1 MSEEDMNQMDE
12 TLETAA
18 PRELTDEERQ
28 QIAELDESLEK
39 FIEGKRWSDAIKTIL
54 AKADLVV
61 DPEEKIALLK
71 EAGTLYVERS
81 SNQAEAIK
89 CFEAVLELSP
99 HDLEAIE
106 RLKEMYEKR
115 RAWEPLVRLM
125 GREAELLDPEDRA
138 IRYVEMAELA
148 TQRLRKP
155 EICIEMWELVLGA
168 EPGHPQAI
176 EALAPLYE
184 RAREWE
190 KLTQVL
196 ETLIEAEPDLE
207 QQKQQL
213 QKLGMIYGDKLEQD
227 EGAVNAFER
236 LLAIDPDDRRAQD
249 QLKRRYL
256 ALKAWDKLEEFYE
269 HVQKWDELIRM
280 FEREADSEEL
290 DVEQKVDLL
299 FRAARLWEEKNE
311 RPERAARSYE
321 KILELDAENL
331 QAAEALTPIYEGG
344 RDATKLASVYEVR
357 LQHMSDPNERITML
371 RELGLLYEERLKDL
385 PTAFERYLEAF
396 STVPTLEI
404 VREDVARLAPSVEGG
419 LDRAIAVYREAIEGA
434 SDPDELIALRMDFG
448 AVLRSVEKIDEAIAE
463 YRAIYDLDPEQMD
476 AVTALSE
483 LYRQTERYQELLEI
497 YESRMEL
504 ESDPDARRQLAYG
517 RASLYQESLN
527 QPEEAIAAY
536 NEILNEYGSDEI
548 DAFRALDELYGSLE
562 RWEDLASIIE
572 RRVELAQEVG
582 EDIDEEAALRY
593 RLGQVYEHRLGRK
606 ADATELYRLVIASAP
621 EHEEARLALEGML
634 EDEEI
639 GALAA
644 EILEPVY
651 ELQGAHEPLIR
662 ALRVRAAGASDPE
675 ERLEFLTK
683 AAQVYALEL
692 GNVDEAFKA
701 YAEAFEAAP
710 SNADALSRLEMMALE
725 HDRFPALVEFLTE
738 VSEKQDDPVLARELY
753 VKTAR
758 IKDEQLGDIDGAV
771 ASYGKVLELDPGD
784 LEVLHALESL
794 HRRAE
799 RHRDLV
805 KVLRMRVSQS
815 ADPEEQESLLVQMAE
830 IHDQLLEEPE
840 EAIGLYR
847 EILSIDEASPVALK
861 ALDELYERLERHT
874 ELADNVERQLSLA
887 SDPDEQTAL
896 MIRLAELR
904 ETKMGEVASAIEIY
918 SEVLIQDESNAE
930 ALAALERLLGTPDN
944 ELAVAEILEPIYRN
958 AGEVEKLIGVHEI
971 QTRSASSPER
981 RIELLH
987 QIAELYEVGL
997 DNANGAFEAMARALA
1012 EDAGNQR
1019 TQEELDRIGQ
1029 LSGEMERLAKVYEER
1044 IEGLEDPFLV
1054 ASLYTKAA
1062 QIREVYLDHAEI
1074 AIAHYQKVLELDEA
1088 NLDAATALERLFA
1101 QTERYEDLTQIYI
1114 KKAMMLHDAAE
1125 QKEYLYRASS
1135 LYEETL
1141 QNTEAAIAVLAQILE
1156 LDPEE
1161 LRAIDK
1167 QIELYLSLEQWEP
1180 LLAAYNHKAD
1190 VVHDF
1195 DEKRRLYTE
1204 VGAVYERELR
1214 DIPKAIDT
1222 YQRILELAPDDMTAI
1237 GRLDALYQVTE
1248 NWQELLGVLERQAD
1262 LADDPYEV
1270 IGYRYRIAEL
1280 WHRRLGDPARA
1291 VDMAREILEV
1301 DPAHEPTLNALE
1313 SMIDEGVEALSAAL
1327 VLDPIYRSMSEAA
1340 KLVRVLEVQV
1350 SAEEDP
1356 IREVDLLHQIADL
1369 HENHLDVSRAA
1380 FEAYGRAV
1388 AGDPLNESTLGHLE
1402 RLAHEVEDG
1411 FSKVAG
1417 LYDAE
1422 LEKLREEAPDEFV
1435 DLALRTAQI
1444 YELHLEQAEPA
1455 IERLKAIVE
1464 IDAGHIEA
1472 IQSLDRLYDQTEQ
1485 WPELLDILAREIEVA
1500 VSADEILELQYR
1512 LGYIAQTHVGDIDR
1526 AVEAYRGIL
1535 EAAPDHANAM
1545 AALESLF
1552 ASGVKALEIGE
1563 FLEPLY
1569 RMQEQWDKLLFLN
1582 EHLLNFEADP
1592 VERIQLMHDAASI
1605 AEERLLAADRA
1616 SLWMQ
1621 RALLEDPANDGTL
1634 DEVERLAAL
1643 NDGWLQLASTYADAL
1658 LVEAPTE
1665 DRVELGK
1672 RLARVYQE
1680 ELGDIERAEESL
1692 RYVVS
1697 LSGSDEDSLA
1707 ALDQIYVE
1715 HGSHEA
1721 LVHTLERRI
1730 GASDDPLSKVEF
1742 SYRLG
1747 NVLENDLQRTE
1758 EAIKVYSNIL
1768 DSIEPEHTDSIKA
1781 LQEIYIRKE
1790 DWQNLLLA
1798 FEKEVAVALGDVE
1811 RADIY
1816 AKMAR
1821 LSEEKLNDVEKAKE
1835 LWREVLD
1842 IRGEDPEAL
1851 QALGRIYFAQEN
1863 WRELVEILEREVE
1876 AESTDD
1882 QNRVQIYGELGK
1894 IWYGKLERDGSAI
1907 DSWRASLDV
1916 DPTHITAVYHIAEIH
1931 RDKQQWP
1938 ELTSVLD
1945 EAAEIGAALLN
1956 EDELE
1961 HIYLQAAYVFEHEL
1975 EQSADAIAYYWKA
1988 LEVNPRSFTALAG
2001 LETIYR
2007 REMEWDDVI
2016 GVMERRAD
2024 IFEEQQDRID
2034 QLLAIARVHEDELE
2048 NPRGGVKALEQILEV
2063 EPLHEY
2069 AFKRLEAIY
2078 AVHEEWVSLVELY
2091 QQRALVIAEAP
2102 GSERNEAKEH
2112 VYWMRKAGFVLEHKL
2127 GELEDAF
2134 EMLNYAW
2141 LAHFTDAQAVA
2152 ELEAVARKLGRFEAL
2167 AHSASEIIAA
2177 DQQQQTL
2184 SPEDRNAIYLALGR
2198 WYGQELNQHEW
2209 AISCYAEVRRL
2220 DPENVDAVRH
2230 MAQLYRTLGDSPAL
2244 AQTLGEIITLSK
2256 DPAILAATY
2265 AEMGELARTDLGIP
2279 EDAHVYFRNA
2289 LDHDP
2294 KNLRALIALEGIH
2307 RDEGAWGEYL
2317 QILEMKAAAIED
2329 EVQLRKTKLQIAE
2342 TYEDR
2347 LDDAAAAIELYKEVL
2362 ESDPTSLVAMKGL
2375 ERLYAAGERYVELR
2389 EILERQLDVVDLER
2403 DRISLLMRLS
2413 AMWEEE
2419 FVKPDQAAERLEEI
2433 LQINPAHI
2441 EALTGLARLYRAA
2454 RNWDSLI
2461 DTYER
2466 HIEATP
2472 DRGEKI
2478 RLLKLE
2484 GEAYETNLEDI
2495 QRAIDAYIAVTDIN
2509 PDDREALDALA
2520 RLYMKSED
2528 YGAALDTLERLA
2540 PLVEEPTERVRL
2552 EARIGALL
2560 EDKLG
2565 DRGGAIDHYQK
2576 ALDIDAGHLAS
2587 LEALR
2592 KIYLDSGDWLDA
2604 AKILRQEVE
2613 HTESARVKA
2622 LRLVEL
2628 GHVYDDR
2635 LDEREDAVAVWEE
2648 ALQHDAESEEAALPL
2663 VDEYVDRELW
2673 GDAYPL
2679 LDLLMKTSEK
2689 REKEEQHRLAE
2700 LFGQASMHVGEV
2712 EDAIRGFARANQLD
2726 PQHIPSL
2733 IGLANAHFAAEDWE
2747 KASKYYQALLVQQR
2761 DALDSEQLV
2770 DIYYRH
2776 GMVKRAQGEPRKAI
2790 NSFDKALEEDAGHRP
2805 TLDALVAIYS
2815 EQAKWDQVIH
2825 FKQQTLDNILDE
2837 AERFDLLV
2845 EIGDIWQEKLKKPA
2859 EAITPYADACDI
2871 RPEDLGA
2878 LHKLL
2883 EAHQA
2888 VGNWNELIETIDRI
2902 AELNDRESVKARYHY
2917 TAAVIARDSL
2927 KDLDLALERFGQS
2940 LDLDPTQLKGFEAIN
2955 RILTD
2960 RKDWKNLERAYR
2972 KMLFRIVGK
2981 GNTDLEF
2988 NLWHALGL
2996 IYRDR
3001 QRNFEPAVEAFQ
3013 QALLR
3018 QPHNTTLHEILA
3030 ELYKN
3035 LNRFDEAI
3043 EEHQWLLQQDPY
3055 REDSYRELYRLYFGA
3070 KAYDKAWCVASTL
3083 VFLGKADKEQQ
3094 RFYEDSRP
3102 KDGIR
3107 PRNRLDEER
3116 WVKDLRHPD
3125 ENVFVSKIMEILGV
3139 AVYRANAKPDKV
3151 LGINKLRWEN
3161 PNDPQ
3166 GMFSEAFHFAMH
3178 VLAIQNPVRLCVDP
3192 HRPGGLD
3199 VIQHAEVPSVQAGT
3213 AVVTGL
3219 TPEQAMFASAKQL
3232 VYFRSERFIR
3242 TFINS
3247 HSELRTLFTGALHL
3261 GGVQLNDPNAVAT
3274 AGQLQQLLEPI
3285 QIDALRALVRK
3296 FTETGGSA
3304 NIKEWMRGV
3313 EYTACQAAYVLTQ
3326 NLAVAAQM
3334 IPSLPS
3340 GGSVD
3345 ATPKEKL
3352 RELILFSVSERY
3364 FRIRQAL
3371 GLEIQI

>member
-12 TLETAA
+12 TLETTA
-18 PRELTDEERQ
+18 PRELTEEERQ
-28 QIAELDESLEK
+28 QLAELDEALEK

-61 DPEEKIALLK
+61 DPEEKVALLK

-89 CFEAVLELSP
+89 CFEAVLEISP

-125 GREAELLDPEDRA
+125 GREAELLDPADRA

-190 KLTQVL
+190 KLTGVL
-196 ETLIEAEPDLE
+196 ETLSEAEPDPE

-213 QKLGMIYGDKLEQD
+213 QKLGMIYGDKLENH

-236 LLAIDPDDRRAQD
+236 LLSIDPDDRRAQD
-249 QLKRRYL
+249 QLKRRYV

-290 DVEQKVDLL
+290 DVEQRVDLL
-299 FRAARLWEEKNE
+299 FRAARLWEEKNA

-321 KILELDAENL
+321 KILELDGDNL

-344 RDATKLASVYEVR
+344 RDAKKLASVYEVR
-357 LQHMSDPNERITML
+357 LKHLSDPNERVTML
-371 RELGLLYEERLKDL
+371 RELGLLYEARLKD
-385 PTAFERYLEAF
+385 PATSFERYLEAF
-396 STVPTLEI
+396 TTLPTLDI

-419 LDRAIAVYREAIEGA
+419 LDRAIAAYREAIEGV
-434 SDPDELIALRMDFG
+434 SDPDDLIALRMDFG
-448 AVLRSVEKIDEAIAE
+448 AVLRSVDKIDEAIAE
-463 YRAIYDLDPEQMD
+463 YRAIYDLDPEQMG
-476 AVTALSE
+476 AVSALSE
-483 LYRQTERYQELLEI
+483 LYRATSRFQELLEI

-504 ESDPDARRQLAYG
+504 ETDPDSRRELAYG
-517 RASLYQESLN
+517 RASLYQEALN

-536 NEILNEYGSDEI
+536 TDILNEYGPEEQE
-548 DAFRALDELYGSLE
+548 AFRALDSLYESLE

-572 RRVELAQEVG
+572 RRVELSA
-582 EDIDEEAALRY
+582 DIEEEAALRY
-593 RLGQVYEHRLGRK
+593 RLGQVYEHRLERK
-606 ADATELYRLVIASAP
+606 VEATDLYRLVIASAP
-621 EHEEARLALEGML
+621 EHEGARVALEGLL
-634 EDEEI
+634 EDAEI
-639 GALAA
+639 GPLAA

-662 ALRVRAAGASDPE
+662 ALRVRATGASDPE

-683 AAQVYALEL
+683 VAQVYAHEI
-692 GNVDEAFKA
+692 GDVDAAFNA

-710 SNADALSRLEMMALE
+710 NHADALSRLEMMALE
-725 HDRFPALVEFLTE
+725 HDRFPALVAFLTE

-771 ASYGKVLELDPGD
+771 ESYNKVLELDPGD

-799 RHRDLV
+799 RYRDLV
-805 KVLRMRVSQS
+805 KVLRLRVSQS
-815 ADPEEQESLLVQMAE
+815 ADPAEQESLLEQMAQ

-861 ALDELYERLERHT
+861 ALDELYARLERHT

-896 MIRLAELR
+896 MIRLADLR

-930 ALAALERLLGTPDN
+930 ALAALERLLQTPDN

-971 QTRSASSPER
+971 QTRRASSPER

-997 DNANGAFEAMARALA
+997 DNASGAFEAMARALA
-1012 EDAGNQR
+1012 EDAGNLR

-1029 LSGEMERLAKVYEER
+1029 LSGEMERLAQVYEAR
-1044 IEGLEDPFLV
+1044 IEGLEDPHLV

-1074 AIAHYQKVLELDEA
+1074 AIAHYQKVLELDDA

-1114 KKAMMLHDAAE
+1114 KKAMMLHDAEE
-1125 QKEYLYRASS
+1125 QKDYLYRASS

-1141 QNTEAAIAVLAQILE
+1141 QNTEAAIAVLGQILE

-1204 VGAVYERELR
+1204 VGAVYERELQ
-1214 DIPKAIDT
+1214 DIPRAIDT

-1262 LADDPYEV
+1262 LADDPYEQ

-1291 VDMAREILEV
+1291 VDIAREILEV
-1301 DPAHEPTLNALE
+1301 DPAHQPTLDALE
-1313 SMIDEGVEALSAAL
+1313 AMIDEDVEALAAAL
-1327 VLDPIYRSMSEAA
+1327 VLDPIYRSMGEAA

-1350 SAEEDP
+1350 SAEQDP
-1356 IREVDLLHQIADL
+1356 VATVDLLHHIADL
-1369 HENHLDVSRAA
+1369 HENHLDAPAAA
-1380 FEAYGRAV
+1380 FEAYGRSV

-1402 RLAHEVEDG
+1402 RLAHEVDSG
-1411 FSKVAG
+1411 FARVVA

-1422 LEKLREEAPDEFV
+1422 LNKLREDAPGDFV

-1455 IERLKAIVE
+1455 IERLRAIVG
-1464 IDAGHIEA
+1464 IDPSHLEA

-1485 WPELLDILAREIEVA
+1485 WPELLDILEKEIEVA
-1500 VSADEILELQYR
+1500 TSADEILELRYR
-1512 LGYIAQTHVGDIDR
+1512 LGYIAQTHVGDVER
-1526 AVEAYRGIL
+1526 AVDAYRSIL
-1535 EAAPDHANAM
+1535 EAEPTHANAM
-1545 AALESLF
+1545 AALEGLF
-1552 ASGVKALEIGE
+1552 NQGVKALEIGE

-1582 EHLLNFEADP
+1582 EHLLHFESDP
-1592 VERIQLMHDAASI
+1592 SERIELMHDAASI
-1605 AEERLLAADRA
+1605 AEERLLASDRA
-1616 SLWMQ
+1616 ALWMQ
-1621 RALLEDPANDGTL
+1621 RALLEDPTNEGTL

-1658 LVEAPTE
+1658 LVEAPVE

-1672 RLARVYQE
+1672 RLARVYEDQ
-1680 ELGDIERAEESL
+1680 LGDVERAEETL
-1692 RYVVS
+1692 RYVVG
-1697 LSGSDEDSLA
+1697 LSGGDEECLG
-1707 ALDQIYVE
+1707 ALDRIYVE
-1715 HGSHEA
+1715 HGAHDA
-1721 LVHTLERRI
+1721 LVDTLQRRI
-1730 GASDDPLSKVEF
+1730 ASTEDPVSKVDY

-1747 NVLENDLQRTE
+1747 AVLDNDLRRTD

-1781 LQEIYIRKE
+1781 LQEIYIRNE
-1790 DWQNLLLA
+1790 DWPNLLQA
-1798 FEKEVAVALGDVE
+1798 FEKEVAIALGDVE

-1907 DSWRASLDV
+1907 DSWRAALDV
-1916 DPTHITAVYHIAEIH
+1916 DPTHIEAVYHIAEIH

-1945 EAAEIGAALLN
+1945 EAAEIGAAILS
-1956 EDELE
+1956 EEELE

-2007 REMEWDDVI
+2007 REMEWEDVI
-2016 GVMERRAD
+2016 GVMQRRAD
-2024 IFEEQQDRID
+2024 ILEETSDRIE

-2048 NPRGGVKALEQILEV
+2048 NPVGGASALEQILEM
-2063 EPLHEY
+2063 EPLHDY
-2069 AFKRLEAIY
+2069 AFNRLEAIY
-2078 AVHEEWVSLVELY
+2078 AVNEMWDELY
-2091 QQRALVIAEAP
+2091 ALYSQRAASIAEVP
-2102 GSERNEAKEH
+2102 DSPQFLAKEH
-2112 VYWMRKAGFVLEHKL
+2112 VYWMRKAGFVNEHKI
-2127 GELEDAF
+2127 GNLEEAF
-2134 EMLNYAW
+2134 EMYQYAW
-2141 LAHFTDAQAVA
+2141 LADFTDNEAVA
-2152 ELEAVARKLGRFEAL
+2152 ELENVARQLERFEIL
-2167 AHSASEIIAA
+2167 AHQAGEIIAA
-2177 DQQQQTL
+2177 DQAQPNLT
-2184 SPEDRNAIYLALGR
+2184 PDDRTAIYLALGR
-2198 WYGQELNQHEW
+2198 WYGQELDQHEW
-2209 AISCYAEVRRL
+2209 AVQCYQAVKRY
-2220 DPENVDAVRH
+2220 DPHNVDAVRH
-2230 MAQLYRTLGDSPAL
+2230 MAQLYRKLEDHGSL
-2244 AQTLGEIITLSK
+2244 ARMLSEIINLSK
-2256 DPAILAATY
+2256 DPAVLAPTY
-2265 AEMGELARTDLGIP
+2265 AEMGDLARTVLGIP
-2279 EDAHVYFRNA
+2279 EDAHVYYRNA
-2289 LDHDP
+2289 LDYDP
-2294 KNLRALIALEGIH
+2294 KNLRAILALEEIH
-2307 RDEGAWGEYL
+2307 RENASWGEYL
-2317 QILEMKAAAIED
+2317 EILQMKAAAIED
-2329 EVQLRKTKLQIAE
+2329 EAQLRKTKLQIAE

-2347 LDDAAAAIELYKEVL
+2347 LDDAAAAIALYKEVL
-2362 ESDPTSLVAMKGL
+2362 ESDPANLAAMKGL
-2375 ERLYAAGERYVELR
+2375 ERLYAASERYVELR
-2389 EILERQLDVVDLER
+2389 EVLERQLDVVELER
-2403 DRISLLMRLS
+2403 DRINLLMRLS

-2419 FVKPDQAAERLEEI
+2419 FVKPEQAAERLEEV

-2454 RNWDSLI
+2454 RDWDRLI

-2466 HIEATP
+2466 HIDATP

-2484 GEAYETNLEDI
+2484 GEAFETNLEDV
-2495 QRAIDAYIAVTDIN
+2495 QRAIDAYIAVTDID
-2509 PDDREALDALA
+2509 PEDQEALDSLA

-2540 PLVEEPTERVRL
+2540 PLIEETADRVRL
-2552 EARIGALL
+2552 ESRIGALL
-2560 EDKLG
+2560 EEKLG
-2565 DRGGAIDHYQK
+2565 DRGGAIAHYET
-2576 ALDIDAGHLAS
+2576 ALDLDPGHLPS

-2613 HTESARVKA
+2613 HTESPRVKA

-2628 GHVYDDR
+2628 GHVYDER
-2635 LDEREDAVAVWEE
+2635 LDEREDAIAVWEE
-2648 ALQHDAESEEAALPL
+2648 ALNHDPDSEEAALPL
-2663 VDEYVDRELW
+2663 VDHYVDKELW

-2679 LDLLMKTSEK
+2679 LDLLMKTSDK
-2689 REKEEQHRLAE
+2689 REREEQHRLAE
-2700 LFGQASMHVGEV
+2700 LFGRASMEVGEI
-2712 EDAIRGFARANQLD
+2712 EDAIRGYSRANQLD

-2733 IGLANAHFAAEDWE
+2733 IGLANAYFAASDWE

-2805 TLDALVAIYS
+2805 TLDALVEIYS
-2815 EQAKWDQVIH
+2815 EQGKWDQVIH

-2837 AERFDLLV
+2837 AERFDLLL
-2845 EIGDIWQEKLKKPA
+2845 EIGDIWHEKLKKPA
-2859 EAITPYADACDI
+2859 EAIAPYTDACDI
-2871 RPEDLGA
+2871 RPDDLGA

-2883 EAHQA
+2883 EVHQA
-2888 VGNWNELIETIDRI
+2888 VGNWHEIIDTIDRI
-2902 AELNDRESVKARYHY
+2902 AELNDRDAVKARYHY

-2927 KDLDLALERFGQS
+2927 KDLDLALERFNLS

-2955 RILTD
+2955 RILTE

-2972 KMLFRIVGK
+2972 KMLFRVVNK
-2981 GNTDLEF
+2981 GDTDLEF

-3013 QALLR
+3013 QALIR
-3018 QPHNTTLHEILA
+3018 QPHNVTLHEILA

-3043 EEHQWLLQQDPY
+3043 EEHQWLLQQDPF

-3116 WVKDLRHPD
+3116 WVKDLRHPS
-3125 ENVFVSKIMEILGV
+3125 ENIFISKMMEIIGV

-3151 LGINKLRWEN
+3151 LGIHKLRWEN

-3178 VLAIQNPVRLCVDP
+3178 VLSIQNPVRLCVDP

-3199 VIQHAEVPSVQAGT
+3199 VIPHAEQGSVQAGT

-3219 TPEQAMFASAKQL
+3219 TPAQSMFVAAKQL
-3232 VYFRSERFIR
+3232 TYFRSEHFIL

-3247 HSELRTLFTGALHL
+3247 HSELLKLLTGALHL

-3274 AGQLQQLLEPI
+3274 AAQLQQLLEPI
-3285 QIDALRALVRK
+3285 QIDALRSLVRK
-3296 FTETGGSA
+3296 FTEAGGAA

-3313 EYTACQAAYVLTQ
+3313 EYTALQAAFVLTQ
-3326 NLAVAAQM
+3326 DLSLAGQM

-3371 GLEIQI
+3371 GLEISI